1 MSDEQNMDF
10 DFSSAI
16 EKIQEMMSSD
26 EGQSKLNNIINAFV
40 EADEREDTSAAKG
53 NSGFP
58 DLDRIDRMDMMIKLG
73 KIMSKMKSESEGR
86 DAALLYAIKPYLRE
100 SRREKTDSAVKIMG
114 IIRALTILND
124 SGINLDF

>member
-16 EKIQEMMSSD
+16 EKIQEMMSND

-40 EADEREDTSAAKG
+40 GAEEQKNTAAHKD

-58 DLDRIDRMDMMIKLG
+58 DLSQIDQMDMMIKLG
-73 KIMSKMKSESEGR
+73 NIMSKMKSESGGR

-100 SRREKTDSAVKIMG
+100 SRQEKTDSAVKIMG
-114 IIRALTILND
+114 MIRALTILKD
-124 SGINLDF
+124 SGINFDF